1 MSNFENTLQFVRII
15 DPVCSCGN
23 EIGKLQHEL
32 EFEMVKRSNYGE
44 KYVDDTTLSD
54 IITEKNIKRVCCR
67 TRILLSPIGM
77 NLQSGPTLI
86 VYDTK
91 RNDTITS
98 VPVRFKIEPDL

>member
-1 MSNFENTLQFVRII
+1 MSTFENTVQFSRVI

-23 EIGKLQHEL
+23 EIGRFQHEF
-32 EFEMVKRSNYGE
+32 EFEMLERSNYGE
-44 KYVDDTTLSD
+44 FEVDDTTLSD
-54 IITEKNIKRVCCR
+54 ILTERGITRVCCR

-98 VPVRFKIEPDL
+98 TPVRFKVEPDL